1 MVEDEGM
8 LLASS
13 AAAVVTMN
21 GSGEG
26 NTSYDNNSNFQR
38 AIASVTRKARRDMAA
53 ALYRAPGRPA
63 SLAIA
68 DMGCAT
74 GPNAQLMVSDA
85 VDAVL
90 AESKGGG
97 DEEAPQLHV
106 SLDDLPA
113 NDFNAVF
120 RLLPSSPL
128 TGTGCLVSAWPGSFY
143 RRVFPEASLDYV
155 VSSSSLHFLSKVPY
169 VRTGTASHTSIVSST
184 MHAGYSQLTA
194 TVMHL
199 NRGRVH
205 VTEAGPAAVLDAYR
219 AQFHA
224 DFLAFLSCRA
234 AETRPRGLLLL
245 TFVARRDARP
255 TAHDCYLWDLLAD
268 ALMDMAAAGLVD
280 EEKVH
285 SFNAPY
291 YAPCPD
297 DLPRVIAEEG
307 SFALRTMQLFD
318 TTRRHLL
325 GPSHPTSNKHDG
337 GDGGDDDEELP
348 RWLAAETAATVRE
361 VVEPMLRTH
370 FGWAA
375 MNGFFC
381 KHRLLLEAYY
391 RSKSTRN
398 KDDITNVF
406 LLLKKQR
413 Y

>member
-1 MVEDEGM
+1 M

-13 AAAVVTMN
+13 SSAVVSMN

-26 NTSYDNNSNFQR
+26 DTSYANNSNFQR
-38 AIASVTRKARRDMAA
+38 VIASVTRKARRDMAA
-53 ALYRAPGRPA
+53 ALYRALGRPA

-68 DMGCAT
+68 DLGCGT
-74 GPNAQLMVSDA
+74 GPNALLMVSDA

-90 AESKGGG
+90 AESE
-97 DEEAPQLHV
+97 EEAPLQLRV
-106 SLDDLPA
+106 FLNDLPA

-128 TGTGCLVSAWPGSFY
+128 AAAGCLVSAWPGSFY
-143 RRVFPEASLDYV
+143 RRLFPEASLDYV
-155 VSSSSLHFLSKVPY
+155 VSCSSLHFLSKAPPM
-169 VRTGTASHTSIVSST
+169 APE
-184 MHAGYSQLTA
+184 
-194 TVMHL
+194 HL

-205 VTEAGPAAVLDAYR
+205 VSESGPAAVLDAYR

-234 AETRPRGLLLL
+234 AETRARGLLLL
-245 TFVARRDARP
+245 TFVGRRAARP

-280 EEKVH
+280 EERVH

-297 DLPRVIAEEG
+297 DLARVIAEEG
-307 SFALRTMQLFD
+307 SFALRTLQLFD

-325 GPSHPTSNKHDG
+325 LGGGPASRHPTSSNKHDG
-337 GDGGDDDEELP
+337 DDELP
-348 RWLAAETAATVRE
+348 RWLAAETAATIKA

-375 MNGFFC
+375 MDGLFC
-381 KHRLLLEAYY
+381 RYRLLLEAYY
-391 RSKSTRN
+391 RSKATRN

-406 LLLKKQR
+406 LVLEKKQR
-413 Y
+413 CY

>member
-1 MVEDEGM
+1 MEDEVV

-13 AAAVVTMN
+13 SSAVVSMN
-21 GSGEG
+21 GGGEG
-26 NTSYDNNSNFQR
+26 NTSYADNSNFQQL
-38 AIASVTRKARRDMAA
+38 IASVTRKARRDMAA
-53 ALYRAPGRPA
+53 ALYRARGRPA

-68 DMGCAT
+68 DLGCAT
-74 GPNAQLMVSDA
+74 GPNALLMVSDA

-90 AESKGGG
+90 AESKSGG
-97 DEEAPQLHV
+97 DEGAPQLHV
-106 SLDDLPA
+106 FLNDLPA

-128 TGTGCLVSAWPGSFY
+128 AGTGCLVSAWPGSFY
-143 RRVFPEASLDYV
+143 RRVFPDASLDYV
-155 VSSSSLHFLSKVPY
+155 VSSSSLHFLSKAP
-169 VRTGTASHTSIVSST
+169 S
-184 MHAGYSQLTA
+184 MA
-194 TVMHL
+194 TEHL

-234 AETRPRGLLLL
+234 AETRARGLLLL

-297 DLPRVIAEEG
+297 DLARVIAKEG

-318 TTRRHLL
+318 TTRRRLL
-325 GPSHPTSNKHDG
+325 GPSHPTSD
-337 GDGGDDDEELP
+337 GDDDDEFP
-348 RWLAAETAATVRE
+348 RWLAAETAGTYRQGSRRAYAADPLRLGRHGRALLQVPPPARGILPQE
-361 VVEPMLRTH
+361 VYQEQ
-370 FGWAA
+370 G
-375 MNGFFC
+375 
-381 KHRLLLEAYY
+381 
-391 RSKSTRN
+391 
-398 KDDITNVF
+398 
-406 LLLKKQR
+406 
-413 Y
+413 